1 MIRRPPRSTL
11 FPYTT
16 LFRSGP
22 APTAQEDCQ
31 GSWQVCD
38 PKNVPLFSAALYFFG
53 RELYKTLGV
62 PVGMINSSVGGT
74 PIESWISPEAQA
86 RSPELQKY
94 LEAQRKTDAAF

>member
-22 APTAQEDCQ
+22 AASAQEDFQ

-38 PKNVPLFSAALYFFG
+38 PKNAPLFSAALYFFG
-53 RELYKTLGV
+53 RELHKTLGV
-62 PVGMINSSVGGT
+62 PVGMIHSSVGGT
-74 PIESWISPEAQA
+74 PDRESTRLNSSHTVMSYGVFCLSKQHA
-86 RSPELQKY
+86 SS
-94 LEAQRKTDAAF
+94 